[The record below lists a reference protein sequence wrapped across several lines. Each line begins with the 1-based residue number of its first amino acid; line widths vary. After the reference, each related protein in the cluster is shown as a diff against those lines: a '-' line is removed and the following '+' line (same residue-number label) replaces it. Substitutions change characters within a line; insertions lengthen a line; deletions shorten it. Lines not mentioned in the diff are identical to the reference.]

1 MSTEV
6 AAEALLTLSSCTQTI
21 EWTGGQI
28 KDDDDAEDIKTV
40 DLKAVR
46 ADSVLGFCSACHQY

>member
-1 MSTEV
+1 MRS
-6 AAEALLTLSSCTQTI
+6 LCTQTI

-46 ADSVLGFCSACHQY
+46 TDSASRFCSACCQHQDCSSCILW